1 MSSCGSN
8 TYGIHKE
15 TLERVHIEAAKNGL
29 KCNCMCPA
37 CQADLIARNKG
48 KKRAPHFAHAS
59 GTACKW
65 AGETDVH
72 LMAKEILSQKK
83 CLCFPAYNGE
93 AHCVNLAM
101 RDFES
106 VTCEPFIDGKRSDC
120 VCVWKDD
127 DGHEINIWVEIKVTH
142 PVDDDKLE
150 LIKAQGITCIE
161 IDLKQFAN
169 HHKLTD
175 DFEVAVLESAERV
188 WLNAPFL
195 DEIDRKKVEEA
206 NRARQARNDELRVK
220 VAHELKEKFDSSG
233 SFKIPIPCLNVC
245 EHRDECVHTEANDC
259 WVHGQQIVDMKEYYN
274 LCDVL
279 PSNTDNRV
287 IELRHSIK
295 PVKPLYIAVFGDRE
309 KFPHTMEGKVI
320 AIRIRTPQDIRSLYN
335 PNSSYHTNHYSSGRY
350 EEDDYYPST
359 KYYNLKEVEV
369 KTELDKVMCMNS
381 FVLYRSG
388 KWFIKD
394 VLCKEQ
400 FAMDKIAV
408 FQKLYPDQSY
418 KSFNKSLYG
427 IALAIEAG
435 HEVKHCT
442 ICKYYNGNIMG
453 KLGWCNKPKVG
464 PKIES
469 WSALSCAH
477 FERNDELIQK
487 VKENQPQLYKSI
499 K

>member
-1 MSSCGSN
+1 MLLCGSN

-37 CQADLIARNKG
+37 CQADLIARNNG
-48 KKRAPHFAHAS
+48 KKRAQHFAHAS

-83 CLCFPAYNGE
+83 CLCFPAYKGE

-106 VTCEPFIDGKRSDC
+106 VTCEPFIDGKRPDC

-195 DEIDRKKVEEA
+195 DEIDRKKVEEV
-206 NRARQARNDELRVK
+206 NQARQKRNEELRAQ
-220 VAHELKEKFDSSG
+220 VAHDLKEQFDNDA
-233 SFKIPIPCLNVC
+233 FFEILVPCLNVC
-245 EHRDECVHTEANDC
+245 DHRDKCACVSEKDC
-259 WVHGQQIVDMKEYYN
+259 TRHGQRMINMKNGIYN

-279 PSNTDNRV
+279 PSNTDNKV
-287 IELRHSIK
+287 IVLRSSIK
-295 PVKPLYIAVFGDRE
+295 PVEPLYIAVYGEKE
-309 KFPHTMEGKVI
+309 KFPDTMDGKVI
-320 AIRIRTPQDIRSLYN
+320 AIHMRTPQDTKPLYDIN
-335 PNSSYHTNHYSSGRY
+335 FSYRMDNYPCEY
-350 EEDDYYPST
+350 DEDDYYPS
-359 KYYNLKEVEV
+359 KRYYNLEEKDREVEWD
-369 KTELDKVMCMNS
+369 KTIEVYSFELH
-381 FVLYRSG
+381 RTG
-388 KWFIKD
+388 KWHIDTFPCKD
-394 VLCKEQ
+394 QFNTDKKGVLRKLFHIQ
-400 FAMDKIAV
+400 PHTLFDK
-408 FQKLYPDQSY
+408 SM
-418 KSFNKSLYG
+418 YG
-427 IALAIEAG
+427 MVLALEAG
-435 HEVKHCT
+435 HKVKHCS
-442 ICKYYNGNIMG
+442 ICKYHSGNIMG
-453 KLGWCNKPKVG
+453 RLGWCNKPEVG

-487 VKENQPQLYKSI
+487 VKKDQPQLYKSI
-499 K
+499 